1 MSLIANEDPNL
12 AESRFDRISNAPP
25 TNYAVQL
32 LGINRKFLSFF
43 SFFFFTT
50 IRLYDE
56 LIRTTK
62 TSRIRL
68 TN

>member
-32 LGINRKFLSFF
+32 SGINRKFLS
-43 SFFFFTT
+43 SFFFTT

-56 LIRTTK
+56 LVRTTK
-62 TSRIRL
+62 TRRIKL
-68 TN
+68 IN

>member
-32 LGINRKFLSFF
+32 SGINRKFLSF
-43 SFFFFTT
+43 SFLFHDNS
-50 IRLYDE
+50 IIGSNDE
-56 LIRTTK
+56 DK
-62 TSRIRL
+62 S
-68 TN
+68 N

>member
-43 SFFFFTT
+43 FLFFFLQQFDYTT
-50 IRLYDE
+50 
-56 LIRTTK
+56 
-62 TSRIRL
+62 
-68 TN
+68 N

>member
-32 LGINRKFLSFF
+32 SGINRKFLS

-56 LIRTTK
+56 LVRTTK
-62 TSRIRL
+62 TRRIKL
-68 TN
+68 IN

>member
-32 LGINRKFLSFF
+32 SGINRKFLS
-43 SFFFFTT
+43 SLFFFLQQFDYTT
-50 IRLYDE
+50 NWLERRRHVE
-56 LIRTTK
+56 L
-62 TSRIRL
+62 
-68 TN
+68 N